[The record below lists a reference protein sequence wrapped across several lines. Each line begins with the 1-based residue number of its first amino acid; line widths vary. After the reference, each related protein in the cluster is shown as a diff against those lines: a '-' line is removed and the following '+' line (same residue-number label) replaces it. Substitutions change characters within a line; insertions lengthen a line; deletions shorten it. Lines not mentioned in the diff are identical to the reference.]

1 MPGKGRINLLHSLA
15 GEQQQLIEPRES
27 PDINHNGG
35 WWDLI
40 FFQQEYSNV
49 YLSSCETIFRD
60 CWGGIKEGWVLG
72 HCILFHK
79 KVELSFRDNP
89 GPCSCAQLLSL
100 VWLFATPCTSALQAP
115 LSIEFSRQ
123 EYRSGLP
130 FPIPGNLPNPEIK
143 PTSPALA
150 GKFFTTEPPGKPTIN
165 FISLQIIYVT
175 KAKRDPVF

>member
-1 MPGKGRINLLHSLA
+1 MEADEI
-15 GEQQQLIEPRES
+15 
-27 PDINHNGG
+27 
-35 WWDLI
+35 WF

-150 GKFFTTEPPGKPTIN
+150 GKFFTTEPPGKPTLYSTVKHAKAQPLGEDALTWQCLPDTWTN
-165 FISLQIIYVT
+165 VHEQMCKHTSTSLKVHNL
-175 KAKRDPVF
+175 KVPK